1 MVDGAKAK
9 AKAKAKADVM
19 QMLWEA
25 GEGGLGKNRH
35 DDHFHDLSHHHHH
48 HHHHQHTRR
57 PGTAYQPARPGT
69 GWAGPAPGARNRRDK
84 LMGMK
89 MRSEENDGDGHGAG
103 PTPSSRLR
111 PWGASSAPGGAV
123 RGVAEGKRRVQ
134 LRVEEKKGKPTLDGW
149 LREARGGWDHG
160 ERERRDAAEQ
170 KRRMGQKQTKDEE
183 EDKAW
188 KRGCKV
194 LLKVVCSAVQCS
206 AVQCSATVECK
217 YAGIRS
223 APMTAICDDSIEH
236 RKS

>member
-1 MVDGAKAK
+1 MKVEDEDKAK
-9 AKAKAKADVM
+9 SKAKADVM

-25 GEGGLGKNRH
+25 GKDGLGKYRH
-35 DDHFHDLSHHHHH
+35 DDHFHGLSHHHHH
-48 HHHHQHTRR
+48 RQHTRR

-69 GWAGPAPGARNRRDK
+69 GWAGPAPEARNRRDK

-89 MRSEENDGDGHGAG
+89 KRSEEDDEDKHGAG

-111 PWGASSAPGGAV
+111 PWSASSAPDGAV
-123 RGVAEGKRRVQ
+123 RFGAEGRRRVQ

-170 KRRMGQKQTKDEE
+170 KRRMGKKLTKDEE

-194 LLKVVCSAVQCS
+194 LLKVATTPLSASMPTS
-206 AVQCSATVECK
+206 ALLE
-217 YAGIRS
+217 
-223 APMTAICDDSIEH
+223 
-236 RKS
+236 